1 MMGIGI
7 TELGLLLFFMIMG
20 VSAALWTVRK
30 RRNQQEKQQKKAGG
44 LVFVGAF
51 VGAMVGAMAV
61 FVLYAL
67 FHHP

>member
-1 MMGIGI
+1 MGIGI

-30 RRNQQEKQQKKAGG
+30 HRNRNQQEKQQKKAGG
-44 LVFVGAF
+44 LVFVGAL
-51 VGAMVGAMAV
+51 VGVMAV